1 MEQRVLAT
9 ENKQQQMMSFLA
21 KALQDPRFLAQLLR
35 RQSESHHNNRLAT
48 MRGRKQRFLKHD
60 STGSEEER
68 MLNTDSAQQP
78 EGQMMPYYNNNQPSN
93 GDVNPMETDDEAVIM
108 QLLDSIEAV
117 LSPTSPDDNGE
128 QLLDVLFRSSSPSD
142 HPELTTPS
150 GVTLTELDMSGLPES
165 TLPVTDPVMG
175 TLAPLDDQELQE
187 LLELQAPP
195 ASQTSGL
202 ETGAL
207 SLEIDSSLNPTEK
220 TNTETGKMNSS
231 NDHSIGASNALETS
245 FCDGEG
251 MSSCT
256 ASPAANKDDILWDWE
271 HFFSPASISPLD
283 LVPSKIDFGATDEIP
298 EKTNTTTG
306 KMNSSNDDRI
316 AASNAL
322 ETSFCDGEGMS
333 SCTGSPAANKDE
345 ILWDWEHF
353 FRPASISPLDLV
365 PSKIDFGATDQIP
378 ELGEF

>member
-9 ENKQQQMMSFLA
+9 ENKERQMMSFLA

-128 QLLDVLFRSSSPSD
+128 QLLDVLFRSSSPS
-142 HPELTTPS
+142 HPELITPS
-150 GVTLTELDMSGLPES
+150 GITLTELDMSGLPES
-165 TLPVTDPVMG
+165 TLLVTDPLVG

-207 SLEIDSSLNPTEK
+207 SLEIDSSLNPTQK
-220 TNTETGKMNSS
+220 TNTETGKMN
-231 NDHSIGASNALETS
+231 NNHDNIGASNALETS

-251 MSSCT
+251 MSYIG
-256 ASPAANKDDILWDWE
+256 SPAANKDDILWKNV
-271 HFFSPASISPLD
+271 FGGSPAIVDPLD
-283 LVPSKIDFGATDEIP
+283 LAPSEIDFGATDEMIP
-298 EKTNTTTG
+298 K
-306 KMNSSNDDRI
+306 
-316 AASNAL
+316 
-322 ETSFCDGEGMS
+322 
-333 SCTGSPAANKDE
+333 
-345 ILWDWEHF
+345 
-353 FRPASISPLDLV
+353 
-365 PSKIDFGATDQIP
+365 
-378 ELGEF
+378 LGEF